1 MEAALVFVWGHG
13 CCYGVGHFGG
23 GGGDGGDG
31 GVDENA
37 NYVYYARELPSDFS
51 AAERLR
57 PTYYMNRDLLMY
69 FGNSQPPIYLQSFLK
84 VCSYFEN
91 AKINETEPNKN
102 LLLLVYFGNSQ
113 SSIYLRTSLKVY
125 IVEDFENIKK

>member
-13 CCYGVGHFGG
+13 CCYGGGHFGDG
-23 GGGDGGDG
+23 GGDG

-84 VCSYFEN
+84 VCSYL
-91 AKINETEPNKN
+91 KIPK
-102 LLLLVYFGNSQ
+102 
-113 SSIYLRTSLKVY
+113 
-125 IVEDFENIKK
+125 

>member
-1 MEAALVFVWGHG
+1 MEAALFFAWGHG
-13 CCYGVGHFGG
+13 CCYGGGHFNDGG
-23 GGGDGGDG
+23 G
-31 GVDENA
+31 DENA

-91 AKINETEPNKN
+91 TKNNETEPNKN

>member
-1 MEAALVFVWGHG
+1 MEAALVFAWGHG
-13 CCYGVGHFGG
+13 CCYA
-23 GGGDGGDG
+23 GGGDDGEGDGGG

-69 FGNSQPPIYLQSFLK
+69 FGNSQPPIYLQYFLK
-84 VCSYFEN
+84 VGTHFEN
-91 AKINETEPNKN
+91 TKNKETEAH
-102 LLLLVYFGNSQ
+102 LLY
-113 SSIYLRTSLKVY
+113 
-125 IVEDFENIKK
+125 E

>member
-1 MEAALVFVWGHG
+1 MEVALVFAWGHG
-13 CCYGVGHFGG
+13 CCYGGGHFGG
-23 GGGDGGDG
+23 GGCGNSDDGSGGGGGLG

-69 FGNSQPPIYLQSFLK
+69 FGNSQPPIYLQYFLK
-84 VCSYFEN
+84 VG
-91 AKINETEPNKN
+91 T
-102 LLLLVYFGNSQ
+102 
-113 SSIYLRTSLKVY
+113 
-125 IVEDFENIKK
+125 DFENTKK

>member
-13 CCYGVGHFGG
+13 CCYGDGV
-23 GGGDGGDG
+23 GGDGGDG

-57 PTYYMNRDLLMY
+57 PTFYMNRDLLMY
-69 FGNSQPPIYLQSFLK
+69 SQPPIYISTIFVK
-84 VCSYFEN
+84 SV
-91 AKINETEPNKN
+91 
-102 LLLLVYFGNSQ
+102 
-113 SSIYLRTSLKVY
+113 
-125 IVEDFENIKK
+125 

>member
-13 CCYGVGHFGG
+13 CCYGGGHFGG
-23 GGGDGGDG
+23 D

-91 AKINETEPNKN
+91 TKNNETEPNKN

>member
-1 MEAALVFVWGHG
+1 MVAALVPG
-13 CCYGVGHFGG
+13 CCYS
-23 GGGDGGDG
+23 GDGGGNSDGGSGGG

-69 FGNSQPPIYLQSFLK
+69 FGNSQPPIYLQYFLK
-84 VCSYFEN
+84 VG
-91 AKINETEPNKN
+91 T
-102 LLLLVYFGNSQ
+102 
-113 SSIYLRTSLKVY
+113 
-125 IVEDFENIKK
+125 DFENTKK

>member
-1 MEAALVFVWGHG
+1 MEAALVFAWGHG
-13 CCYGVGHFGG
+13 CCYGGGHFGD
-23 GGGDGGDG
+23 GGGDDG
-31 GVDENA
+31 GGDENA

-69 FGNSQPPIYLQSFLK
+69 FGNSQPPIYLQSFIK

-91 AKINETEPNKN
+91 TKNNETEPNKN

>member
-1 MEAALVFVWGHG
+1 MLWWWSFWWWWLGNSDDG
-13 CCYGVGHFGG
+13 SGG
-23 GGGDGGDG
+23 GGGLG

-69 FGNSQPPIYLQSFLK
+69 FGNSQPPIYLQSILK
-84 VCSYFEN
+84 VWSDFEN
-91 AKINETEPNKN
+91 TKNNETEAHLLFESIPYRD
-102 LLLLVYFGNSQ
+102 LLLLMYFVNSESPIHQ
-113 SSIYLRTSLKVY
+113 GISL
-125 IVEDFENIKK
+125 

>member
-13 CCYGVGHFGG
+13 CCYGGGHF
-23 GGGDGGDG
+23 GDG

-69 FGNSQPPIYLQSFLK
+69 FGNSQPPIYLQYFLK
-84 VCSYFEN
+84 MCSYFKN
-91 AKINETEPNKN
+91 TKINETEPNKN
-102 LLLLVYFGNSQ
+102 LLLLVYFGSSQ

>member
-1 MEAALVFVWGHG
+1 
-13 CCYGVGHFGG
+13 
-23 GGGDGGDG
+23 
-31 GVDENA
+31 
-37 NYVYYARELPSDFS
+37 
-51 AAERLR
+51 
-57 PTYYMNRDLLMY
+57 MNRDLLMY

-91 AKINETEPNKN
+91 TKNNETEPNKN

-125 IVEDFENIKK
+125 IAEDFENIKKIMLEENTFFKELLRVRMSPRRGAIKIF

>member
-1 MEAALVFVWGHG
+1 MEAALVFTWGHG
-13 CCYGVGHFGG
+13 CCYGGGNSDGGGGNSDGG
-23 GGGDGGDG
+23 GGGSCGVG

-69 FGNSQPPIYLQSFLK
+69 FGNSQPPIYLQYFLK
-84 VCSYFEN
+84 VG
-91 AKINETEPNKN
+91 T
-102 LLLLVYFGNSQ
+102 
-113 SSIYLRTSLKVY
+113 
-125 IVEDFENIKK
+125 DFENTKK

>member
-13 CCYGVGHFGG
+13 CCYGGGHFGG
-23 GGGDGGDG
+23 GGG
-31 GVDENA
+31 DENA

-91 AKINETEPNKN
+91 TKNNETEPNKN

>member
-1 MEAALVFVWGHG
+1 MEAALVHG
-13 CCYGVGHFGG
+13 CCFGG
-23 GGGDGGDG
+23 GGGGNSGGGSGGGGGLG

-84 VCSYFEN
+84 VCRDFEN
-91 AKINETEPNKN
+91 TKNNETEP
-102 LLLLVYFGNSQ
+102 
-113 SSIYLRTSLKVY
+113 
-125 IVEDFENIKK
+125 KKTYCC

>member
-13 CCYGVGHFGG
+13 CCYGDGV
-23 GGGDGGDG
+23 GGDG

-91 AKINETEPNKN
+91 TKINETNKN